1 MVPGLHA
8 KEDYNYLPSLC
19 EEFCKLNEGSIAGVE
34 TLEDD
39 ITFDRMYWI
48 FAPQAKR
55 CVRGR
60 KMVFSF
66 DAAFCK
72 PESGYDGQLL
82 NMSGVDGNGNCIPIA
97 FAIVPTE
104 NTDSY
109 RRWMQQISEIV
120 IEEVTGEDGV
130 KKSVT
135 FGEVLN
141 QTTTVILS
149 DRGAFM
155 FACLLILF
163 TVCDLVL
170 VGR

>member
-1 MVPGLHA
+1 MQTQRG
-8 KEDYNYLPSLC
+8 KYC
-19 EEFCKLNEGSIAGVE
+19 WCRKE

-72 PESGYDGQLL
+72 QESGYDGQLL

-120 IEEVTGEDGV
+120 IEEVSGEDGV
-130 KKSVT
+130 KNDGT
-135 FGEVLN
+135 PALLHAGHG
-141 QTTTVILS
+141 
-149 DRGAFM
+149 RGQS
-155 FACLLILF
+155 LKEKR
-163 TVCDLVL
+163 T
-170 VGR
+170 